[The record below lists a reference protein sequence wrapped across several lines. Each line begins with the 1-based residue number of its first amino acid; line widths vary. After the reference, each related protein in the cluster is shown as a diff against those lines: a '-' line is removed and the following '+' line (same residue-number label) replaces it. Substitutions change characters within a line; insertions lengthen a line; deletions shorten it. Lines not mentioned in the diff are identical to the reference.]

1 MSFVPPLFHPFV
13 FSCTSVIKFT
23 VVKNDCVLLGRRT
36 IVYYWEEERLCTTG
50 EKNDCVLLGGKSDC
64 VLLYWGGENDCVLQ
78 SLGEKQL
85 CTTVGKTSCVLLGG
99 GGGGGEGGKNDCV
112 LLPCARK
119 DGCIYKCG
127 IVCFYIW
134 KVVHRI
140 NMILECVKF
149 S

>member
-99 GGGGGEGGKNDCV
+99 GGGGREGRTIVYYYRVPGKMVVYTNV
-112 LLPCARK
+112 ELFVSTFGRL
-119 DGCIYKCG
+119 CI
-127 IVCFYIW
+127 
-134 KVVHRI
+134 
-140 NMILECVKF
+140 E
-149 S
+149 

>member
-1 MSFVPPLFHPFV
+1 MQ
-13 FSCTSVIKFT
+13 
-23 VVKNDCVLLGRRT
+23 GERT
-36 IVYYWEEERLCTTG
+36 IVYYCREDRLCTTG
-50 EKNDCVLLGGKSDC
+50 EG
-64 VLLYWGGENDCVLQ
+64 
-78 SLGEKQL
+78 
-85 CTTVGKTSCVLLGG
+85 
-99 GGGGGEGGKNDCV
+99 GGKNDCV

-127 IVCFYIW
+127 VVCFYIW